1 MGYVY
6 DSVVAILGGKPL
18 VNPTKDGKLVSG
30 WSPNMFRRVAI
41 LTDGVVVEYHGFD
54 HRTRVVP
61 FDMVKVSEDMAQG
74 AKYKNPLRPLFEYKA
89 LSCLEEVFIS
99 EALVTDKM
107 VNTYL
112 ATLVSTHRLRCI
124 SLVPSNLN
132 ISLLESLFKQSNDS
146 TTWYMNLIG
155 DSITGAKNK
164 KIDVADFH
172 KRHYL
177 RPALYQLDSTEGNLS
192 KYFAKIESLVS
203 SRKAQEGVYD
213 IGKSFLQEDNKKA
226 NFWLE
231 VAKFLREN
239 NKGSR
244 YSGLVSSLKSACLA
258 KGDSYV
264 KGLKELHSSESSRSF
279 ALVGAKV
286 YTLLGYLSV
295 EGSGSPKQNQEGYLP
310 RAESVGKLVKP
321 EIARLISSGENES
334 LSLIKI
340 KKDANDA
347 DILYEVLKVLNSE
360 STGNVNDGS
369 KTEVRSSED
378 VSGDLEGKSKEDIDV
393 LRNEILVTL
402 PEEFM
407 RNLRSVLRDTTG
419 VINKLAKLYMEN
431 LNSGPKFSEKE
442 LERLSLPVHLDVF
455 KELNYLGGSSDVR
468 GIAGIDFSKGL
479 DSLCKQVTRT
489 PKELADASW
498 LSLDV
503 NGKCQYILERGSK

>member
-146 TTWYMNLIG
+146 PTWYMNLIG

-177 RPALYQLDSTEGNLS
+177 RPALYQLDSSEGNLS

-203 SRKAQEGVYD
+203 SKKAQEGVYD
-213 IGKSFLQEDNKKA
+213 IGRSFLQEDNKKA

-244 YSGLVSSLKSACLA
+244 YSGLVSSLKSVCLA

-321 EIARLISSGENES
+321 EIAGLISSGENES

-360 STGNVNDGS
+360 STGIVNDGS

-378 VSGDLEGKSKEDIDV
+378 GSEGKGNEDVEV
-393 LRNEILVTL
+393 LRNEILVAL

-407 RNLRSVLRDTTG
+407 RSLRSILRDTTG
-419 VINKLAKLYMEN
+419 VINKLAKLYLSGTEN
-431 LNSGPKFSEKE
+431 SIKFSEKE
-442 LERLSLPVHLDVF
+442 LEGLSLPVHLEVF
-455 KELNYLGGSSDVR
+455 KELNYLGGSSDIR
-468 GIAGIDFSKGL
+468 GLVVIDFSKGL